1 MTRRGPS
8 KAYRDRRQRALTYS
22 LSPALPLGLSFDPA
36 TQTIWG
42 LPLGAIIEVQKIL
55 LLK

>member
-1 MTRRGPS
+1 MDYQKPTVTGGNG
-8 KAYRDRRQRALTYS
+8 ALTYS

-42 LPLGAIIEVQKIL
+42 LLLGAIIEVQKYL